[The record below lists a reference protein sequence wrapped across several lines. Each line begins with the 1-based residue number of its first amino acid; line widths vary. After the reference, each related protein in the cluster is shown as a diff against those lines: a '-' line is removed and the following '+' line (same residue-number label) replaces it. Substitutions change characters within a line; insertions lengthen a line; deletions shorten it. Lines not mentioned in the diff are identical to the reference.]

1 MGTSRPHDAKSSG
14 LGHRTGVGTQVME
27 VQVFASSQGPPSLWI
42 FPFLLGPLLTQLLEE
57 MSDSFH
63 LKNPA
68 TFPAERNNHCVYCYY
83 YYYF

>member
-1 MGTSRPHDAKSSG
+1 MGTSRPHDAESSG

-27 VQVFASSQGPPSLWI
+27 VQVTGPGPPSLWI
-42 FPFLLGPLLTQLLEE
+42 FPFLLGPLLTQLLGE

-68 TFPAERNNHCVYCYY
+68 TFPA
-83 YYYF
+83 